1 LQVND
6 ADKRLTISGS
16 PILGVFACCTEKVVL
31 VPHETEKAT
40 IRSLERYLKCTA
52 MPLLV
57 AGGSVVGSLVCGN
70 SNGFILTPHA
80 SKENL
85 KKFSS
90 LGKVAW
96 LPGKIS
102 AAGNVILANDNAA
115 LVHPGLS
122 EKAQKVIS
130 ETLGVQVKEGTIGG
144 LKTVGMTA
152 VATNRGILVHPGMTE
167 DELAVLEDL
176 FDLPID
182 VGTVNFGSPLVGSGI
197 LANSHGYVAGKD
209 TTGPELGRIEDAL
222 GFME

>member
-1 LQVND
+1 MQEND

-31 VPHETEKAT
+31 VPLDTAKTT
-40 IRSLERYLKCTA
+40 IRSLERYLECTA

-57 AGGSVVGSLVCGN
+57 AGSSVVGSLVCGN
-70 SNGFILTPHA
+70 SNGFVLTPHA
-80 SKENL
+80 SRDDL
-85 KKFSS
+85 KKISL

-122 EKAQKVIS
+122 EKARKVIS
-130 ETLGVQVKEGTIGG
+130 KTLGVEVKEGTIGG

-152 VATNRGILVHPGMTE
+152 VATNRGILAHPRLTE
-167 DELAVLEDL
+167 EELSVLEDL
-176 FDLPID
+176 FDLPVD

-197 LANSHGYVAGKD
+197 LANSRGYTVGKD